1 MNKIMNSL
9 RRVKLVFRKSR
20 PVTKV
25 VALCAV
31 VFSIVALLAL
41 QSAILAS
48 REQTAGLLSQA
59 GKLEQENQELKDRI
73 EGLDTED
80 GIRDIAQEDLGLVDP
95 DTVIIVPQQ

>member
-20 PVTKV
+20 TVTKV

-31 VFSIVALLAL
+31 VLSIVALLAL
-41 QSAILAS
+41 QNAILTS
-48 REQTAGLLSQA
+48 REQTAGLLGQA

-73 EGLDTED
+73 DGLDTED
-80 GIRDIAQEDLGLVDP
+80 GIRDIAQEELGLVDP
-95 DTVIIVPQQ
+95 NTVIIVPQQ

>member
-59 GKLEQENQELKDRI
+59 GKLEQENQDLADKLSIQGTREYVIRVAREL
-73 EGLDTED
+73 
-80 GIRDIAQEDLGLVDP
+80 LGLVTP
-95 DTVIIVPQQ
+95 DTVIVQPQG

>member
-1 MNKIMNSL
+1 MQKIVNSL
-9 RRVKLVFRKSR
+9 RRVKLVVRKSR

-31 VFSIVALLAL
+31 VLSTVALLTL

-48 REQTAGLLSQA
+48 RDRTAALMDQA
-59 GKLEQENQELKDRI
+59 ANLEQQNQDLAQHID
-73 EGLDTED
+73 GLDTEE
-80 GIRDIAQEDLGLVDP
+80 GIRDIAEEELGLVDP

>member
-31 VFSIVALLAL
+31 VLSIVALLAL
-41 QSAILAS
+41 QSAILTS
-48 REQTAGLLSQA
+48 REQTAGLLGQA

-73 EGLDTED
+73 NGLDTED